1 MMKLLIMLMRTGK
14 MKGNKIFIMI
24 MALMILFIP
33 GAFAVETAQVEA
45 GLTPDSPFYFMDRL
59 GESLSVA
66 FTFNDEGKAVKHLEF
81 AEERLSEMQITN
93 KTDKI
98 EDLQENFAKNLQK
111 SEEKTKSKD
120 FTDKIEQVRARNQE
134 VLTELKDK
142 LPEEAQKG
150 IENAIAKSQG
160 AHIYSEEEKVQN
172 RIANQ
177 DMMMEKFLEEFNG
190 KSFEVQIGDLE
201 KTEKLDHY
209 YYMIE
214 NKTYK
219 ESSEII
225 ENPDYVIKIKDEQ
238 KAIDLYRKYAK
249 GEVITYNEVTDV
261 FDVPLRLQG
270 KLVSIVGIGGLK

>member
-14 MKGNKIFIMI
+14 MKGNKIFTMI

-33 GAFAVETAQVEA
+33 GAFAVETTQVEA